1 LNSTAFET
9 AFARMKEMADHT
21 GEVSRDQIR
30 LIVEDVVSG
39 IEVLD
44 GVAASFR

>member
-1 LNSTAFET
+1 
-9 AFARMKEMADHT
+9 
-21 GEVSRDQIR
+21 VSQNQIR
-30 LIVEDVVSG
+30 LIVDDVLSG